1 MEVRIEVMD
10 EGFRVYTE
18 DKAAEAADM
27 ADPAMS
33 EGMEDT
39 GQIVST
45 VDEALDAARA
55 LLGGSPAQDEPAPTM
70 EGEDQFLAG
79 FGAGKTRRPVAG
91 GDY

>member
-18 DKAAEAADM
+18 DKAAEAAGM

-33 EGMEDT
+33 AEDT